1 MTVTVSQ
8 RINTEVQPQTH
19 KVSACSQEKNFST
32 FQDNMNLSLFCFF
45 CFFAQPKHDHSLLTG
60 TGIAQW
66 SWGGDVFDGFGLKV
80 ECNK

>member
-1 MTVTVSQ
+1 MTVTVPQ

-19 KVSACSQEKNFST
+19 KVSVCSQTKNFST

-45 CFFAQPKHDHSLLTG
+45 AHPKHDHSLLTG

-66 SWGGDVFDGFGLKV
+66 SWGGDVRTFALSLMVLG
-80 ECNK
+80 